1 MKPVLFIKNIT
12 IEGPGTIIS
21 FLDQHDIPYEI
32 VDLSQDMNIKEN
44 IGEFGAV
51 VVLGGPMNVY
61 EEDRYPYLKDEKKF
75 IKSCLD
81 QHIPF
86 LGLCLGS
93 QLLAVCAGASVR
105 KNEHLEIGWT
115 NVDLNE
121 EGKNDPL
128 FKDIS
133 SPMTVFQW
141 HGDTFEIPEGSPL
154 LATSNLCRN
163 QAFRVGKTAYGLQ
176 FHPELTVDDI
186 VEWGHEYL
194 PLMNNSE
201 EIQIVQ
207 SLMDNPQPKI
217 AETAEKV
224 AQKICFNFFTTLAA
238 YPI

>member
-1 MKPVLFIKNIT
+1 MKPVLFLKNIT

-21 FLDQHDIPYEI
+21 FLDQYYIPYEI
-32 VDLSQDMNIKEN
+32 VDLSKSIMVEN
-44 IGEFGAV
+44 DISSYGAV
-51 VVLGGPMNVY
+51 IVLGGPMNVY
-61 EEDRYPYLKDEKKF
+61 EEDRYPYLQYEKQL
-75 IKSCLD
+75 IKKCLD

-105 KNEHLEIGWT
+105 KNEHLEIGWMDVNLT
-115 NVDLNE
+115 E

-128 FKDIS
+128 FKNLP

-154 LATSNLCRN
+154 LATSSLCRN
-163 QAFRVGKTAYGLQ
+163 QAFRLGNSAYGLQ

-186 VEWGHEYL
+186 VQWGREYL
-194 PLMNNSE
+194 PLMTNSE
-201 EIQIVQ
+201 EIHIVQ
-207 SLMDNPQPKI
+207 SLMDNPQPTI
-217 AETAEKV
+217 AAAAEKM
-224 AQKICFNFFTTLAA
+224 AQTIYFNFFSTLAA